1 MVYKQCSTAA
11 VSAVIGLKPNGTLF
25 STREQTGQLKLKLFF
40 SNIEVKVEL
49 EILYVQVML

>member
-11 VSAVIGLKPNGTLF
+11 VSAVIGLKPGGTLF
-25 STREQTGQLKLKLFF
+25 STREQTGPLKLFFF

>member
-1 MVYKQCSTAA
+1 MFHSSSFSSDWSEAWWHIIFYQRADRTAKA
-11 VSAVIGLKPNGTLF
+11 F
-25 STREQTGQLKLKLFF
+25 FF

>member
-11 VSAVIGLKPNGTLF
+11 VSAVIGLKPGGTLF
-25 STREQTGQLKLKLFF
+25 STREQTGPLKLFF